1 VVGRKRVR
9 MYFDPS
15 EPGAAFRAADRLAAR
30 LMPHT
35 RLVCASRKRTKKKN
49 RKSWNHPI
57 TVKGVPALS
66 VVFQMSLAFSETVR
80 VTCYFSY
87 SSIVPL
93 VMFKST
99 GRFAVPARR
108 AGRKSPIE
116 NQGSAENWALP
127 TKPKWPHTIRT

>member
-1 VVGRKRVR
+1 

-66 VVFQMSLAFSETVR
+66 VVFSNVSGFFRDREGHLLF
-80 VTCYFSY
+80 F
-87 SSIVPL
+87 L
-93 VMFKST
+93 FKH
-99 GRFAVPARR
+99 R
-108 AGRKSPIE
+108 A
-116 NQGSAENWALP
+116 AL
-127 TKPKWPHTIRT
+127 

>member
-1 VVGRKRVR
+1 

-15 EPGAAFRAADRLAAR
+15 EPGAAFRAADQLAAR
-30 LMPHT
+30 LMPHI
-35 RLVCASRKRTKKKN
+35 RLVCPSRKRTKKKN

-80 VTCYFSY
+80 VTCCFSY

-93 VMFKST
+93 CNVQKYQAFCCTS
-99 GRFAVPARR
+99 PPCR
-108 AGRKSPIE
+108 AKES
-116 NQGSAENWALP
+116 N
-127 TKPKWPHTIRT
+127 